1 MYIWRLFGK
10 SIWIESQNNTKIW
23 KIKFHAIFLL
33 KKLESKRYM
42 KSESR
47 SSIIKRKPSAKKN
60 AFPKV
65 SLKNR
70 DVPSYE
76 MDWIWEKVRFYPNIW
91 NTLFHFFSFSVL
103 HWKEDYNAHVLLKFA
118 TIFASWSMIPRQTYK
133 GIN

>member
-1 MYIWRLFGK
+1 
-10 SIWIESQNNTKIW
+10 
-23 KIKFHAIFLL
+23 
-33 KKLESKRYM
+33 M

-76 MDWIWEKVRFYPNIW
+76 MD
-91 NTLFHFFSFSVL
+91 
-103 HWKEDYNAHVLLKFA
+103 
-118 TIFASWSMIPRQTYK
+118 
-133 GIN
+133 